1 MASSAMTIF
10 VLLTSGSLN
19 TALSSVICKTSVTLA
34 TDLAMVPRSF
44 SPPVKDLVD
53 DAA

>member
-1 MASSAMTIF
+1 MASSAMTVF

-19 TALSSVICKTSVTLA
+19 TALSSVICKTSEALSA
-34 TDLAMVPRSF
+34 DLAIVPRSF